1 VLEPQP
7 SEPLLFVL
15 GALAVWRVTA
25 LVAYESGPFR
35 IVDRLRGRMV
45 ALGLERLVGC
55 FHCLATWVA
64 AGVVLV
70 VYELTWWSLLL
81 WPAVAGAA
89 SIVERW
95 LGGTMSIAEVND
107 DV

>member
-15 GALAVWRVTA
+15 SALAVWRVTV

-81 WPAVAGAA
+81 WPAVAGAV

-95 LGGTMSIAEVND
+95 LGGTMSIAEVSD

>member
-1 VLEPQP
+1 VLEPQL

-15 GALAVWRVTA
+15 SALAVWRVTA
-25 LVAYESGPFR
+25 LIAYESGPFR

-55 FHCLATWVA
+55 FHCLAVWVA

-70 VYELTWWSLLL
+70 VYDLTWWSLLL
-81 WPAVAGAA
+81 WPAVSGAV

-95 LGGTMSIAEVND
+95 LGGTMPLGEMGD